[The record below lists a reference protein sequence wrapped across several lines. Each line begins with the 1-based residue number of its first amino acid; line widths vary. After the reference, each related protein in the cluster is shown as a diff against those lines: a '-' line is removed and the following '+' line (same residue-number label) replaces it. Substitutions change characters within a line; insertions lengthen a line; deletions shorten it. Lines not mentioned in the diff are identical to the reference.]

1 MHNLYVVKTVF
12 NIVYEHYIS
21 ISDLIIFLKLSNLCH
36 IKIHPVYNLFYLS
49 KYGHIIMT
57 IPIKPIKP
65 KRISDQVFD
74 QIRELIYRG
83 EIKPGEKMMPEREL
97 AEAMKVS
104 RTTIRDAVQ
113 RLVVMGLVIQ
123 KQGQGTFVKSYNA
136 DEQNP
141 LAKAMQTQDASIQD
155 LLEVRMG
162 LECNAAALAAMRADE
177 HDINSIEHSIE
188 EMKKE
193 ISSGRLGTEADTSF
207 HMAIAYATKNPLH
220 ILIMRN
226 FYDYLFYGIRANLA
240 SLYENMDN
248 IDIIISQHNDIMD
261 SIKGRDSYKS
271 YTSMKKHITFVMDF
285 FKQKIDAT

>member
-1 MHNLYVVKTVF
+1 
-12 NIVYEHYIS
+12 
-21 ISDLIIFLKLSNLCH
+21 
-36 IKIHPVYNLFYLS
+36 
-49 KYGHIIMT
+49 MT

-83 EIKPGEKMMPEREL
+83 KLKPGEKMMPEREL

-113 RLVVMGLVIQ
+113 RLVVMGLIIQ
-123 KQGQGTFVKSYNA
+123 KQGQGTFVKSY
-136 DEQNP
+136 DSDTQSP
-141 LAKAMQTQDASIQD
+141 LAKAMQTQDASIDD

-177 HDINSIEHSIE
+177 QDINAMEHSIE

-193 ISSGRLGTEADTSF
+193 IASGRLGTEADTSF
-207 HMAIAYATKNPLH
+207 HMAVSYATKNSLH

-226 FYDYLFYGIRANLA
+226 FYDYLFYGIKENLA
-240 SLYENMDN
+240 GLYENMDN
-248 IDIIISQHNDIMD
+248 IDIIISQHNDIVNA
-261 SIKGRDSYKS
+261 IKGRDSNKS
-271 YTSMKKHITFVMDF
+271 YIAMKNHITFVMDF
-285 FKQKIDAT
+285 FSGKIDSKR

>member
-1 MHNLYVVKTVF
+1 
-12 NIVYEHYIS
+12 
-21 ISDLIIFLKLSNLCH
+21 
-36 IKIHPVYNLFYLS
+36 
-49 KYGHIIMT
+49 MT
-57 IPIKPIKP
+57 MPIKPIKP

-83 EIKPGEKMMPEREL
+83 ELKPGEKLMTEREL

-113 RLVVMGLVIQ
+113 RLVAMGLIVQ
-123 KQGQGTFVKSYNA
+123 KQGQGTFVKIYDS
-136 DEQNP
+136 DEQSP
-141 LAKAMQTQDASIQD
+141 LAKAMQAQDASIED

-162 LECNAAALAAMRADE
+162 LECNAAALAAMRAGE
-177 HDINSIEHSIE
+177 KDINAMEHSIE

-226 FYDYLFYGIRANLA
+226 FYDYLFYGIRENLA
-240 SLYENMDN
+240 GLYENMDN
-248 IDIIISQHNDIMD
+248 IDVILSQHSKIVDY
-261 SIKGRDSYKS
+261 IKGRDSYQS
-271 YTSMKKHITFVMDF
+271 YTAMKKHITFVMDF
-285 FKQKIDAT
+285 FKEKKNQ